1 VRYETYGHHIGE
13 EQDVQQIIQVR
24 TSINGSQD
32 TLLNMIE
39 LDQPLSVTSPLAPVD
54 FPSSN
59 YCRILAHGKTK
70 NGGTCC
76 PCAFPHLNTVTSVL
90 SPDVTAGGL
99 LSVAAM
105 T

>member
-1 VRYETYGHHIGE
+1 
-13 EQDVQQIIQVR
+13 
-24 TSINGSQD
+24 
-32 TLLNMIE
+32 ME

-54 FPSSN
+54 FPSNNS
-59 YCRILAHGKTK
+59 CRILAPGKTK

-76 PCAFPHLNTVTSVL
+76 PCAFPHPNTVTSVL